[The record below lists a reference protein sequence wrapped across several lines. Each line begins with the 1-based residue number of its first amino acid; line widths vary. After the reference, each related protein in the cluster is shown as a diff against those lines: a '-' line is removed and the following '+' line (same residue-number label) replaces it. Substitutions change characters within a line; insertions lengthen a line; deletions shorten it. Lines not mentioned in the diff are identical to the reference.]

1 MKTESFINSQL
12 FRFTTFL
19 IASFLVVSIFILA
32 KSFLIPLAWGLL
44 IALASVRMLDKIE
57 YKLKLKRIVVTI
69 AFLLIILLFMILLL
83 FFFFAEVKIIVTG
96 MPEFAQKIS
105 AIIHNFSIVLQGY
118 GLTIPGQ
125 INQSEIHEYISGHT
139 SNITSALS
147 GFGQGISKIFLV
159 IFYLFFLIYYRDNYL
174 YYMKHREGTYAKFK
188 AAKLRFNK
196 ILDIINN
203 FLYGLIIVTLIMG
216 VMLYVIFLLIGL
228 KFALFFAVFAALLT
242 LIPYLGNLIGVITV
256 FIFAAVT
263 NDGFLVPIL
272 AVGGIFFSNFFQ
284 ESVFKPIIIGDK
296 IKLNAF
302 FIFLSV
308 IIGGIIWGIAG
319 MILFMP
325 LVGIIVLFLEQNNET
340 RPLSFLFTQLSPEL
354 RHNFHKALKKEMEKE
369 MLEEEKLK

>member
-1 MKTESFINSQL
+1 MKAESFVNSQL
-12 FRFTTFL
+12 FKFTTFL
-19 IASFLVVSIFILA
+19 IAGFLVITILIMA

-69 AFLLIILLFMILLL
+69 SFLLLILLFGSSLL
-83 FFFFAEVKIIVTG
+83 FFFFAEIRMILTS
-96 MPEFAQKIS
+96 MPEFAERIS
-105 AIIHNFSIVLQGY
+105 VIIHDISIVFKGY
-118 GLTIPGQ
+118 GLTVPDQ
-125 INQSEIHEYISGHT
+125 IDQSAIHGYIS
-139 SNITSALS
+139 SNTDKITNVLS
-147 GFGQGISKIFLV
+147 NFGQGIGKIFLT
-159 IFYLFFLIYYRDNYL
+159 IFYLFFLIFYRDNYL
-174 YYMKHREGTYAKFK
+174 YYIKRREGTLAKFK

-203 FLYGLIIVTLIMG
+203 FLYGLIIVTLIMA

-242 LIPYLGNLIGVITV
+242 LIPYLGNLIGVTIV

-263 NDGFLVPIL
+263 NDGLIIPLL
-272 AVGGIFFSNFFQ
+272 AVGGILFSNFFQ

-308 IIGGIIWGIAG
+308 ITGGIIWGIAG

-325 LVGIIVLFLEQNNET
+325 MVGIIALFLERNDET
-340 RPLSFLFTQLSPEL
+340 RPVSYLFTQLPPEL
-354 RHNFHKALKKEMEKE
+354 RKNFHEALKKEIVKE
-369 MLEEEKLK
+369 I